1 MKEALPVEFLP
12 RGIIVSLQV
21 RIVLVLDL
29 QETASFT
36 TNNDKMTVS
45 V

>member
-21 RIVLVLDL
+21 RIVLV
-29 QETASFT
+29 SSVT